1 MFQILLLIVIFQ
13 VLFFSVLIITKKNKT
28 LQDKI
33 LFAWLL
39 LLSIHILLVYLSIVY
54 PNIVQFRYLGFC
66 FSILHGVFIY
76 FYTKSLSKQI
86 LKFHSSQLC
95 HFIPFTFSLL
105 LGLCTYNTD
114 KSIIAIRAISFLS
127 TFTYIFLS
135 LKSIKQYQSM
145 IEEQYSNVDKINLD
159 WMKHLIY
166 GLLIF
171 CICGLIF
178 GLIPSLND
186 ITLPF
191 NGVFSILILVFICIL
206 GFKGIRQNN
215 ILGGIQYGND
225 FPSTSEQVKQ
235 SEKKNAQSLLIIIF

>member
-1 MFQILLLIVIFQ
+1 MFQIILLIVIFQ

-28 LQDKI
+28 LSDEI

-39 LLSIHILLVYLSIVY
+39 LLSIHILFVYLSMVY

-66 FSILHGVFIY
+66 FSIPHGVFIY

-95 HFIPFTFSLL
+95 HFIPFAFSLL
-105 LGLCTYNTD
+105 LRLCTYNID
-114 KSIIAIRAISFLS
+114 KSIIAIRTISLLS
-127 TFTYIFLS
+127 AFTYIFLS
-135 LKSIKQYQSM
+135 LKSIKQYQSI

-159 WMKHLIY
+159 WMKHFIY

-178 GLIPSLND
+178 GLIPSLK
-186 ITLPF
+186 ILHFPLMRYSQYLYW
-191 NGVFSILILVFICIL
+191 FSYV
-206 GFKGIRQNN
+206 
-215 ILGGIQYGND
+215 
-225 FPSTSEQVKQ
+225 S
-235 SEKKNAQSLLIIIF
+235 